1 MAGFI
6 SDRSYDYGDFGEDSD
21 DERAESSEDEID
33 ILLHGTP
40 EQRRRLHH
48 HHQRQQLQ
56 TTDTKRSTQHR
67 NVQKNASSSEDEF
80 EREMNAELDKTVH
93 VLEQARGKKQKV
105 PDKTSSTATA
115 ETQNNSHSGVPV
127 TASTS
132 ESSKFYDDVYFDSD
146 DENNFEGEED
156 ARVQRHHMQ
165 PSNDDLLYDPDM
177 DDEDQRWVDRQRQR
191 QHGQRGDSLAGD
203 GDMRRMGGKRKGAT
217 STDAVLDCPACMTT
231 LCIDCQRH
239 DIYPHQF
246 RAMFVMNCRVDT
258 TELLR
263 VPEQAPKKKAK
274 KSKKPATPSGDGG
287 GASGSGGVAGEG
299 VEDRKDKFHPV
310 KCDECDTVVGVI
322 DMDEVYHFFN
332 VLTSLP

>member
-56 TTDTKRSTQHR
+56 TTDTKRSIQHR
-67 NVQKNASSSEDEF
+67 NVQKNVSSSEDEF

-93 VLEQARGKKQKV
+93 MLEQARGKKQKV

-115 ETQNNSHSGVPV
+115 ETQNNSHSGV

-146 DENNFEGEED
+146 DENNFEGEGD
-156 ARVQRHHMQ
+156 ARVQRHHTQ

-203 GDMRRMGGKRKGAT
+203 GDKRRKGGKRKGAT

-274 KSKKPATPSGDGG
+274 KSKKPAAPSGDAG
-287 GASGSGGVAGEG
+287 GASGSGGVTGEG
-299 VEDRKDKFHPV
+299 VEDGKDKFHPV